1 MLFLTTN
8 RAGNIDPAV
17 RSRITVALR
26 YNALDRAGREEVWRN
41 LLRLSS
47 PRERDRKAWLT
58 VGATVCKA

>member
-26 YNALDRAGREEVWRN
+26 YSALDRAGRAEVWRN
-41 LLRLSS
+41 LLRL
-47 PRERDRKAWLT
+47 PPAR
-58 VGATVCKA
+58 ATLDLEVR